1 MHCKTPCFRCGDIK
15 ISGFIQMRR
24 IFMEQN
30 KENTSSVSRT
40 LKEYSVITLAV
51 LIMDIGIYVFKFPNN
66 FSFGGVSGMAVVF
79 SNFLPFTASVINL
92 FINLVLLVVGF
103 AFLGRNFGLKTA
115 YVTVLSSVLLN
126 VFEHLFPMSE
136 PLTDQI
142 SLELCFAIL
151 LPAIAAALLFF
162 ENASGGG
169 TDIIAMIIKKYS
181 TMNISTALLLCDL
194 IIVVLAFFVFD
205 ILTGLCSILG
215 LMAKTLVIDKSIER
229 MKLNKFFTI
238 VCDHPEP
245 ICDFIT
251 EELDHSATTYHAEGA
266 YSHAQRTVILTVVDV
281 KQAILLQRFIKKNEP
296 TAFITVTKSSE
307 IIGKGFSNYI

>member
-1 MHCKTPCFRCGDIK
+1 
-15 ISGFIQMRR
+15 
-24 IFMEQN
+24 MEQN

>member
-1 MHCKTPCFRCGDIK
+1 
-15 ISGFIQMRR
+15 
-24 IFMEQN
+24 MEQN
-30 KENTSSVSRT
+30 KENTSSVSHT

-79 SNFLPFTASVINL
+79 STFLPFTASVINL

-126 VFEHLFPMSE
+126 VFEHLFPMSG

-142 SLELCFAIL
+142 SLELYFAIL

>member
-1 MHCKTPCFRCGDIK
+1 MKP
-15 ISGFIQMRR
+15 
-24 IFMEQN
+24 N
-30 KENTSSVSRT
+30 KENASSVSHT

-79 SNFLPFTASVINL
+79 SNFLPFSASVINL

-103 AFLGRNFGLKTA
+103 AFLGKNFGLKTA

-126 VFEHLFPMSE
+126 IFEHLFPMSG
-136 PLTDQI
+136 PLTNQI
-142 SLELCFAIL
+142 SLELCIAIL

-194 IIVVLAFFVFD
+194 IIVILSFFVFD

-266 YSHAQRTVILTVVDV
+266 YSHTQRTVILTVVDV
-281 KQAILLQRFIKKNEP
+281 KQAILLQRFIRKNEP

>member
-1 MHCKTPCFRCGDIK
+1 
-15 ISGFIQMRR
+15 MRR
-24 IFMEQN
+24 ISMEQN
-30 KENTSSVSRT
+30 KENAASVSRT
-40 LKEYSVITLAV
+40 LKEYIVITLAV
-51 LIMDIGIYVFKFPNN
+51 VIMDVGIYVFKFPNN

-79 SNFLPFTASVINL
+79 SNFLPFSASVINL

-103 AFLGRNFGLKTA
+103 AFLGKNFGLKTA

-126 VFEHLFPMSE
+126 IFEHLFPMSE
-136 PLTDQI
+136 PLTNQI

-194 IIVVLAFFVFD
+194 IIVILAFFVFD

-238 VCDHPEP
+238 VCEHPEP

-251 EELDHSATTYHAEGA
+251 RELDHSATTYRAEGA
-266 YSHAQRTVILTVVDV
+266 YSHTQRTVILTVVDV
-281 KQAILLQRFIKKNEP
+281 KQAILLQRFIRKNEP

>member
-1 MHCKTPCFRCGDIK
+1 
-15 ISGFIQMRR
+15 
-24 IFMEQN
+24 MEQN
-30 KENTSSVSRT
+30 KENAASVSRT
-40 LKEYSVITLAV
+40 LKEYIVITLAV
-51 LIMDIGIYVFKFPNN
+51 VIMDIGIYVFKFPNN

-79 SNFLPFTASVINL
+79 SNFLPFSASVINL

-103 AFLGRNFGLKTA
+103 AFLGKNFGLKTA

-126 VFEHLFPMSE
+126 IFEHLFPMSGS
-136 PLTDQI
+136 LTNQI

-194 IIVVLAFFVFD
+194 IIVILAFFVFD

-251 EELDHSATTYHAEGA
+251 RELDHSATTYRAEGA
-266 YSHAQRTVILTVVDV
+266 YSHTQRTVILTVVDV
-281 KQAILLQRFIKKNEP
+281 KQAILLQRFIRKNEP

>member
-1 MHCKTPCFRCGDIK
+1 
-15 ISGFIQMRR
+15 
-24 IFMEQN
+24 MEQN

-40 LKEYSVITLAV
+40 LKEYFIITVAV

-66 FSFGGVSGMAVVF
+66 FSFGGVSGMAVIF
-79 SNFLPFTASVINL
+79 ARFLPFTASVINL
-92 FINLVLLVVGF
+92 VINLVLLVVGF

-126 VFEHLFPMSE
+126 VFEHLFPMSG

-194 IIVVLAFFVFD
+194 LIVVMAFFVFD
-205 ILTGLCSILG
+205 TLTGLCSILG
-215 LMAKTLVIDKSIER
+215 LMAKTLVIDKVIER
-229 MKLNKFFTI
+229 MKLNKFF
-238 VCDHPEP
+238 
-245 ICDFIT
+245 
-251 EELDHSATTYHAEGA
+251 
-266 YSHAQRTVILTVVDV
+266 VII
-281 KQAILLQRFIKKNEP
+281 QNQFAILLQKNSVTLQPLIMPREP
-296 TAFITVTKSSE
+296 TLIHREPLF
-307 IIGKGFSNYI
+307 